1 MHRARA
7 TFVRGEQ
14 RNDTYSIDFIHEYHE
29 YRDGECNK
37 LVNEATIPEG
47 WIPGSTLYSGNPLMY
62 GIN

>member
-7 TFVRGEQ
+7 TFVRDGQ

-37 LVNEATIPEG
+37 LVNEATIPG
-47 WIPGSTLYSGNPLMY
+47 AGSQDPHCIPV
-62 GIN
+62 IR